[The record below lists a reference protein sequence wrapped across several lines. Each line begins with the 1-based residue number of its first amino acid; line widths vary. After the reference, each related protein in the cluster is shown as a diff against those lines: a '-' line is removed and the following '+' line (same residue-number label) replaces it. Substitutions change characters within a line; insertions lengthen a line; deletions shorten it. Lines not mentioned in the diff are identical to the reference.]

1 MGSRVLEKGCRKRN
15 LGETMNEKEVHMY
28 AEVDV
33 EMVYE
38 IPREV
43 AHAARMTPQELW
55 RELAIY
61 LSVPTEQALL
71 R

>member
-1 MGSRVLEKGCRKRN
+1 
-15 LGETMNEKEVHMY
+15 MNEKEVHMY

-43 AHAARMTPQELW
+43 AHVARMTPQELW